1 MVERERMEREK
12 SCSLFGGMMEEG
24 NVGVL
29 RHANLA
35 RDTSETHQQGGNQW
49 HKTNR
54 NNQFVVKQFINEKLL
69 GYISMVRLLYGTS

>member
-1 MVERERMEREK
+1 VLDELLSVK

-29 RHANLA
+29 GHPNFA
-35 RDTSETHQQGGNQW
+35 RDTSETRQQGGDQW